1 MNNFEEKIKN
11 ELESNHLDYNETYWQ
26 NMSEIL
32 DKKSPNK
39 KPIYYAVVSLSALCL
54 ISLFAY
60 YFTDKDLS
68 LNSANKSVLHSHT
81 RQLDLA
87 KINVVSKSNQIKNN
101 KEIKQISS
109 IISDN
114 KLSQKVEKIK
124 VNNNVIA
131 LSNSLTTLSNSSS
144 MYEEFFE
151 PKLIDITITSDNE
164 ELKLSKNQLIKKILG
179 FNTEIIDSVNIIF
192 KKKQN
197 IPIVRFAHFISPYA
211 RYNINSKPE
220 FTDQE
225 LLNYKNNEVFKNTYS
240 YGINYLIKK
249 QNILAGVGVSFN
261 QMKIKT
267 NYTTKV
273 NNYQYDTTLKL
284 LNPNFG
290 KTAGGT
296 RIALLYKDVD
306 TTVTQ
311 SVKTLNPNNELKVS
325 FIQIPLFTQYH
336 FRVKKMNLFCEMGI
350 NLMYMTKIKGEY
362 VNKINGAYVIE
373 NQTQNNA
380 FNKTTTSYHIGA
392 GFKYPI
398 YKNIG
403 IFTSYQYN
411 SWMNSSIENYK
422 QKPIQ
427 KSFTLGLEIA
437 L

>member
-1 MNNFEEKIKN
+1 MENFEEKIKK

-32 DKKSPNK
+32 DKKSSNK
-39 KPIYYAVVSLSALCL
+39 KPIYYAVLSLSAICL

-60 YFTDKDLS
+60 YFTNKDYN
-68 LNSANKSVLHSHT
+68 LNTANKSILSNQFS
-81 RQLDLA
+81 QLDLNP
-87 KINVVSKSNQIKNN
+87 I
-101 KEIKQISS
+101 KEIAKKNQNGNDKVIEPITIIKSVNNRNIKMDKIRVLKDTKALSSS
-109 IISDN
+109 IYDDF
-114 KLSQKVEKIK
+114 
-124 VNNNVIA
+124 
-131 LSNSLTTLSNSSS
+131 S
-144 MYEEFFE
+144 M
-151 PKLIDITITSDNE
+151 PKLIDITMTSEND
-164 ELKLSKNQLIKKILG
+164 ELKLTKNEMIKKIAG
-179 FNTEIIDSVNIIF
+179 FNTLIIDSLNINF
-192 KKKQN
+192 KKKQS
-197 IPIVRFAHFISPYA
+197 IQIVRFAHFISPFA

-225 LLNYKNNEVFKNTYS
+225 LLNYKNKEVFNNTFS
-240 YGINYLIKK
+240 YGVNYLIKK
-249 QNILAGVGVSFN
+249 QNIVVGVGVSFN
-261 QMKIKT
+261 QLKIKT

-284 LNPNFG
+284 LNPNYG

-296 RIALLYKDVD
+296 RIALLYKDID

-311 SVKTLNPNNELKVS
+311 SFKTLNPNNELKVS
-325 FIQIPLFTQYH
+325 YLQIPLFTQYQ
-336 FRVKKMNLFCEMGI
+336 FRLKKMDLFCEMGI
-350 NLMYMTKIKGEY
+350 NLMYMIKTKGEY
-362 VNKINGAYVIE
+362 VDRVNGAYVIE
-373 NQTQNNA
+373 NQTQKNA
-380 FNKTTTSYHIGA
+380 FNKTSTSYHIGV

-411 SWMNSSIENYK
+411 KWMNSSIENYK